1 MGVLLP
7 PSVHVPVCP
16 GFLRKGFPNSHFP
29 ASKGFALQDLRRFL
43 RIPAVALGF

>member
-43 RIPAVALGF
+43 RILAVALGF